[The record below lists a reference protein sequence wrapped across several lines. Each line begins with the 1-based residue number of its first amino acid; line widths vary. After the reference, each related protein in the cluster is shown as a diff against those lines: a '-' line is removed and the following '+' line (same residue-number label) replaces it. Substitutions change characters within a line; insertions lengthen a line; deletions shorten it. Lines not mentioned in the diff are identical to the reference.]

1 MWCGQLR
8 RFVDLSN
15 NDDDRS
21 HLARIAFF
29 QCGVYVVSA
38 CVKIS
43 SQDAP
48 AGTEESWWAPHAR
61 VIRVGELE
69 Q

>member
-8 RFVDLSN
+8 RRIDPSN
-15 NDDDRS
+15 EDDDKS

-29 QCGVYVVSA
+29 QCGVFVVSVCA
-38 CVKIS
+38 RVS

-48 AGTEESWWAPHAR
+48 GVEEVWWAPQAK
-61 VIRVGELE
+61 VIRVEE
-69 Q
+69 AQ